1 MRDNATR
8 LALAST
14 LTSGYVLFSFLS
26 VRRDLAEKLRW
37 ILGKRVVNAIIA
49 FGKRCEQSTSISSF
63 RSLSSSL
70 AMLWLESVRVKNVSI
85 VDIYWGLS
93 FVISS
98 WTYATHESGKD
109 RFEGRKALIVSLVT
123 AWGSRLSTYLL
134 WRNHLS
140 SSNKMSG
147 GISNSLEDYRYQK
160 FRKYYDR
167 LGLSYWWF
175 SLFQVFALQGVLSH
189 VVSSSLR
196 IGLTSSQP
204 NRFTLLDLAGLCT
217 WIVGYCFEHIGDL
230 DLIAFRSNPSNR
242 GSVLRMWCYYRRKK
256 LTQNIHLNTQIENT
270 GTGLWAH
277 SRHPNYFGNSLMWW
291 GIYFLCC
298 NAKGGWKTIYSPIL
312 MTYLLTNVS
321 GSKLLERTLKRTKPG
336 FAEYVKS
343 VPEFVPWKLLRSKI
357 PLL

>member
-49 FGKRCEQSTSISSF
+49 FGKRCEKSTTISSF

-109 RFEGRKALIVSLVT
+109 RFERRKALIVSLVT

-175 SLFQVFALQGVLSH
+175 SLFQVFTLQGVLSH

-204 NRFTLLDLAGLCT
+204 NRFTILDLAGLCT

-242 GSVLRMWCYYRRKK
+242 GSVLRMWCYRRKK
-256 LTQNIHLNTQIENT
+256 LTQNTPLEYANRKHRYWFVGSLQTSKLLWKFFNVVGYLFSVLQRQRRLEN
-270 GTGLWAH
+270 
-277 SRHPNYFGNSLMWW
+277 
-291 GIYFLCC
+291 
-298 NAKGGWKTIYSPIL
+298 
-312 MTYLLTNVS
+312 YLLTNFDDIFTHQCKRIQTSRENFKKNKTWLRGVRQV
-321 GSKLLERTLKRTKPG
+321 GS
-336 FAEYVKS
+336 
-343 VPEFVPWKLLRSKI
+343 
-357 PLL
+357 